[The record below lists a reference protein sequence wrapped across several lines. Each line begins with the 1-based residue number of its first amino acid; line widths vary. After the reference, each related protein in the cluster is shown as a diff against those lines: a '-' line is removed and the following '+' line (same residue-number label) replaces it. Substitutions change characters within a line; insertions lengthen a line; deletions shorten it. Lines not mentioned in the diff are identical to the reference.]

1 MLLDTFRQVETPEG
15 MALELRCAGAVPRS
29 MAWVLDLI
37 IRLAVLWVMTMTL
50 AVLGDAG
57 IGLMLIAM
65 FLIFWG
71 YPIAFEV
78 LNDGQT
84 LGKRVLGLR
93 VINDNGTPVTWVPS
107 IVRNLLRTVDALPV
121 FYGFGLACTL
131 IDPSMRRI
139 GDLLAGT
146 VVVYV
151 EKPGQS
157 KTAPLAPPLPSPLP
171 LQLDEQGAIV
181 AFAERSQQ
189 MTVERQAELAE
200 LLSPLTHAE
209 GDSAVRRVLG
219 MANYLLGRR

>member
-15 MALELRCAGAVPRS
+15 MALNLRCAGAVPRS

-37 IRLAVLWVMTMTL
+37 IRIAVLWVLAMTL

-57 IGLMLIAM
+57 MGLMLIAM
-65 FLIFWG
+65 FLVYWG

-84 LGKRVLGLR
+84 LGKRMLGLR

-107 IVRNLLRTVDALPV
+107 IVRNLLRTVDMMPV
-121 FYGFGLACTL
+121 LYGFGLVSTL
-131 IDPSMRRI
+131 LDPSMRRL
-139 GDLLAGT
+139 GDLAAGT
-146 VVVYV
+146 LVVYV

-157 KTAPLAPPLPSPLP
+157 RTAPLVPPLPPQVV

-189 MTVERQAELAE
+189 MTTERQVELAE
-200 LLSPLTHAE
+200 LLSPLTRAKGE
-209 GDSAVRRVLG
+209 TAVRRLLG

>member
-29 MAWVLDLI
+29 MAWLLDLI
-37 IRLAVLWVMTMTL
+37 VRFAVLWVLAMTL
-50 AVLGDAG
+50 AVLGDTG
-57 IGLMLIAM
+57 MGLVLIAM

-84 LGKRVLGLR
+84 LGKRLLGLR

-107 IVRNLLRTVDALPV
+107 IVRNLMRTVDMMPAL
-121 FYGFGLACTL
+121 YGFGLVCTL
-131 IDPSMRRI
+131 LDPSMRRL
-139 GDLLAGT
+139 GDLTAGT
-146 VVVYV
+146 LVVYV

-157 KTAPLAPPLPSPLP
+157 KTAPLVPPVAPPLPLR
-171 LQLDEQGAIV
+171 LDEQGAVV

-189 MTVERQAELAE
+189 MTIERQTELAE
-200 LLSPLTHAE
+200 LLSPVTNAQ
-209 GDSAVRRVLG
+209 GDGAVRRLLG